1 MNDYNLTLNQLR
13 AECAKRLIGSP
24 KWRANASPSELRQSL
39 MKADNHA
46 RGDYS
51 PAKEQPQP
59 KETQP
64 MPTETPKLETPTANT
79 DMLASTLLQV
89 LLPHLPQQ
97 GVQEARVRQI
107 VSEIVDARVP
117 REIKVTLPDGTE
129 RKVGVVHE
137 AFNRI
142 LQAVSANISGGIL
155 LVGGA
160 GSGKTTTC
168 HKVAEA
174 LNLPFRTIS
183 VCKQTTLSHLVG
195 FINVSGEY
203 VTTPFREAY
212 EKGGVFLLDE
222 FDAGNEN
229 VVLALNSALANG
241 ICEFPDQQIVRHK
254 DFRCLASA
262 NTYGTGATLQ
272 FVGRNKLDGATLDR
286 FVVIDH
292 DYDQKLEFALCGND
306 KWAERVVSIRKSI
319 DKLGIR
325 HIVSPRASINGAKLL
340 AIGWKQSEVEQSCV
354 WKGLDKSE
362 VQRVLATL

>member
-1 MNDYNLTLNQLR
+1 MNEYNLTQNQLR
-13 AECAKRLIGSP
+13 AECAKRGIGSP
-24 KWRANASPSELRQSL
+24 KWRANASADELRRALQQ
-39 MKADNHA
+39 ADKS
-46 RGDYS
+46 GD
-51 PAKEQPQP
+51 
-59 KETQP
+59 TI
-64 MPTETPKLETPTANT
+64 PTPTPEPRQEELPVKTTPEATPTATTPNT
-79 DMLASTLLQV
+79 DALASTLLQV
-89 LLPHLPQQ
+89 LLPHLPQA

-107 VSEIVDARVP
+107 VSEVIENRIPKEV
-117 REIKVTLPDGTE
+117 KVTLPDGTE
-129 RKVGVVHE
+129 NKVGVVHE

-142 LQAVSANISGGIL
+142 LQAVSADISGGIL

-174 LNLPFRTIS
+174 LGLPFRTIS

-203 VTTPFREAY
+203 VSTPFREAY

-241 ICEFPDQQIVRHK
+241 ICEFPDKQIERNPN
-254 DFRCLASA
+254 FRCIASA
-262 NTYGTGATLQ
+262 NTYGTGATLA

-292 DYDQKLEFALCGND
+292 DYDTKLEYALCGNQT
-306 KWAERVVSIRKSI
+306 WAERVISIRKAI
-319 DKLGIR
+319 DKLNIR

-340 AIGWKQSEVEQSCV
+340 ALGWKQSEVEKSCV

-362 VQRVLATL
+362 VQRILATL

>member
-1 MNDYNLTLNQLR
+1 MNTYNLTHNQLR

-24 KWRANASPSELRQSL
+24 KWRANATPTELRNAL
-39 MKADNHA
+39 MKADSA
-46 RGDYS
+46 KGDYS
-51 PAKEQPQP
+51 PAVEQPQP
-59 KETQP
+59 KETTP
-64 MPTETPKLETPTANT
+64 MPIEASKPETETQ
-79 DMLASTLLQV
+79 DQLASTLLKV

-107 VSEIVDARVP
+107 VSEIIETRIP
-117 REIKVTLPDGTE
+117 KEIKVTLPDGTE
-129 RKVGVVHE
+129 NKVGVVHE

-174 LNLPFRTIS
+174 LGLPFRTIS

-203 VTTPFREAY
+203 ITTPFREAY

-241 ICEFPDQQIVRHK
+241 ICEFPDRQIERHK
-254 DFRCLASA
+254 DFRCIASA
-262 NTYGTGATLQ
+262 NTYGTGATLA

-286 FVVIDH
+286 FVVIEH
-292 DYDQKLEFALCGND
+292 DYDTKLEFALCGNEQ
-306 KWAERVVSIRKSI
+306 WAERVMSIRKAI
-319 DKLGIR
+319 DKLGVR

-340 AIGWKQSEVEQSCV
+340 AIGWKQSDVEKACV

>member
-1 MNDYNLTLNQLR
+1 MNPYNLTLNQLR
-13 AECAKRLIGSP
+13 QECAKRGIGSP
-24 KWRANASPSELRQSL
+24 KWRANAIADELRSALQT
-39 MKADNHA
+39 AD
-46 RGDYS
+46 RDTGDYT
-51 PAKEQPQP
+51 PTPTPQEDKP
-59 KETQP
+59 LK
-64 MPTETPKLETPTANT
+64 TETPTPTPSGDA
-79 DMLASTLLQV
+79 LASTLLQA

-97 GVQEARVRQI
+97 GIQEARVRQI
-107 VSEIVDARVP
+107 VTEIIEARSP
-117 REIKVTLPDGTE
+117 REVRVELPSGEKVD
-129 RKVGVVHE
+129 VGIVHQ

-160 GSGKTTTC
+160 GAGKTTTC
-168 HKVAEA
+168 HKVADA
-174 LNLPFRTIS
+174 LKLPFRTIS

-203 VTTPFREAY
+203 VSTPFREAY

-241 ICEFPDQQIVRHK
+241 LCEFPDKQIERHK

-286 FVVIDH
+286 FVVIEH
-292 DYDQKLEFALCGND
+292 DYDSKLEFALCGND
-306 KWAERVVSIRKSI
+306 KWAERVLSIRKSI

-340 AIGWKQSEVEQSCV
+340 AIGWKQAEVEQAV
-354 WKGLDKSE
+354 IWKGLDKSE

>member
-13 AECAKRLIGSP
+13 QHCANRSIGSP
-24 KWRANASPSELRQSL
+24 KWRANAQSAELRTALQR
-39 MKADNHA
+39 ADEADKN
-46 RGDYS
+46 GYQ
-51 PAKEQPQP
+51 PNPQP
-59 KETQP
+59 IQEDTPLKI
-64 MPTETPKLETPTANT
+64 ETPATSQDA
-79 DMLASTLLQV
+79 LAHTLLNV

-97 GVQEARVRQI
+97 GIQEARVRQI
-107 VSEIVDARVP
+107 VTELIEARSP
-117 REIKVTLPDGTE
+117 RDVRVELPTGEKVE
-129 RKVGVVHE
+129 VGVVHE
-137 AFNRI
+137 SFKRI
-142 LQAVSANISGGIL
+142 LEAVSANISGGIL

-160 GSGKTTTC
+160 GAGKTTTC
-168 HKVAEA
+168 HKIADA
-174 LNLPFRTIS
+174 LKLPFRTIS
-183 VCKQTTLSHLVG
+183 VCKQTSLSHLVG

-203 VTTPFREAY
+203 ISTPFREAY

-241 ICEFPDQQIVRHK
+241 ICEFPDKQIERHA

-286 FVVIDH
+286 FVVIEH
-292 DYDQKLEFALCGND
+292 DYDTKLEYTLAGND
-306 KWAERVVSIRKSI
+306 TWTERVINIRKAV

-340 AIGWKQSEVEQSCV
+340 KIGWKQSDVEKAV
-354 WKGLDKSE
+354 IWKGLDKSE

>member
-1 MNDYNLTLNQLR
+1 
-13 AECAKRLIGSP
+13 
-24 KWRANASPSELRQSL
+24 
-39 MKADNHA
+39 
-46 RGDYS
+46 
-51 PAKEQPQP
+51 
-59 KETQP
+59 
-64 MPTETPKLETPTANT
+64 
-79 DMLASTLLQV
+79 LASTLLQA

-97 GVQEARVRQI
+97 GIQEARVRQI
-107 VSEIVDARVP
+107 VTEIIEARSP
-117 REIKVTLPDGTE
+117 REVRVELPSGEKVD
-129 RKVGVVHE
+129 VGIVHQ

-160 GSGKTTTC
+160 GAGKTTTC
-168 HKVAEA
+168 HKVADA
-174 LNLPFRTIS
+174 LRLPFRTIS

-203 VTTPFREAY
+203 VSTPFREAY

-241 ICEFPDQQIVRHK
+241 LCEFPDKQIERHK

-286 FVVIDH
+286 FVVIEH
-292 DYDQKLEFALCGND
+292 DYDSKLEFALCGND
-306 KWAERVVSIRKSI
+306 KWAERVLSIRKSI

-340 AIGWKQSEVEQSCV
+340 AIGWKQAEVEQAARLAIQAEAKDESPEDLTKKIIAISGACDAV
-354 WKGLDKSE
+354 RNSREDIEKNEAMLKTKLEKFINLLEGSDEWKKKIQDLLDCLSAASRRLTKTRLISL
-362 VQRVLATL
+362 RSARSL

>member
-1 MNDYNLTLNQLR
+1 MNTYNLTHNQLR

-24 KWRANASPSELRQSL
+24 KWRANASPNELRTAL
-39 MKADNHA
+39 MKADSA
-46 RGDYS
+46 KGDYS
-51 PAKEQPQP
+51 PAVEQPQP

-64 MPTETPKLETPTANT
+64 MPEASKPETPTPNT
-79 DMLASTLLQV
+79 DALASTLLQV

-107 VSEIVDARVP
+107 VGEIIEARLPKEVSV
-117 REIKVTLPDGTE
+117 KLPDGTE
-129 RKVGVVHE
+129 NKVGVVHE

-203 VTTPFREAY
+203 ITTPFREAY

-241 ICEFPDQQIVRHK
+241 ICEFPDKQIQRHP
-254 DFRCLASA
+254 DFRCIASA
-262 NTYGTGATLQ
+262 NTYGTGATLA

-286 FVVIDH
+286 FVVIEH
-292 DYDQKLEFALCGND
+292 DYDTKLEFALCGNE
-306 KWAERVVSIRKSI
+306 KWAERVISIRKAI
-319 DKLGIR
+319 DKMGIR

-340 AIGWKQSEVEQSCV
+340 AIGWKQSEVEQACV